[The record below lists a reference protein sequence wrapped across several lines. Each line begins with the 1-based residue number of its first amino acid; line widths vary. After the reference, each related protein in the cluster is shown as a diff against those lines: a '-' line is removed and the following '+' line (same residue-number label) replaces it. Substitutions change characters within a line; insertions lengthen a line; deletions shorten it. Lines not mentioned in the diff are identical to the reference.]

1 MAEFTL
7 HNIDTKGTTPMTS
20 ITKSGL
26 IIALW
31 VFLFALT
38 GCGKAPVAG
47 NSPEQSQSQ
56 QAQKEISTVVET
68 FLGAIRAG
76 RDNEVFNLL
85 SPKAREIFGRDR
97 LPSVPAS
104 DTAEFRVD
112 TVQLVSENEAQVKT
126 TMVDFDEN
134 GQRVEDS
141 LAWAL
146 RKTEEGW
153 RIVGTAF
160 VFVEGME
167 PVVVNFESRE
177 AIAQAEAQVEAQTK
191 AMAAG
196 LQRQN
201 DAGTM
206 KR

>member
-1 MAEFTL
+1 
-7 HNIDTKGTTPMTS
+7 MTS